1 MSYGWGMVA
10 EVATRRRTADA
21 VDLWGALFIAAV
33 GTAWHFVYGW
43 SGDNVAL
50 GLIAPVNESVW
61 EHTKL
66 VAIPSLMWNAIAAL
80 RLTPRH
86 RLPWAAFAEA
96 STGPAVMVAGYY
108 SYTAVLGRGWF
119 VMDIG
124 LFFVSLAAGR
134 LVNHRIRVGSFRV
147 PGPTVS
153 GVLIAGL
160 LAAFAVLTLEP
171 PDLPLFQ
178 EPSPGFYPSAPFGS
192 SAS

>member
-1 MSYGWGMVA
+1 MVA
-10 EVATRRRTADA
+10 EVTTGRNTGNA
-21 VDLWGALFIAAV
+21 VDWWGALFIAVV

-43 SGDNVAL
+43 SGENGML
-50 GLIAPVNESVW
+50 GWIAPVNESVW

-80 RLTPRH
+80 RLSPRD

-96 STGPAVMVAGYY
+96 CTGPVVMVLGYY
-108 SYTAVLGRGWF
+108 AYTAVLGRGWF

-134 LVNHRIRVGSFRV
+134 LVNHRARVGAFGV
-147 PGPTVS
+147 PGPAVS
-153 GVLIAGL
+153 FVLIAAVIVG
-160 LAAFAVLTLEP
+160 FAVLTVEP

-178 EPSPGFYPSAPFGS
+178 EPPPGFYPSTAFGS